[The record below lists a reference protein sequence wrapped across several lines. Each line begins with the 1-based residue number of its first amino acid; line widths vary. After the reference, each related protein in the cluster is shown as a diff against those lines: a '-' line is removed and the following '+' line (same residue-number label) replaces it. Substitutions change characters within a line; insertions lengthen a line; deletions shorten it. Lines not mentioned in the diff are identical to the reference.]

1 MIEQKVMSFDEF
13 RHFLADALGL
23 AEPALTREAHFL
35 NDLAVESLKLVEL
48 ILQFEVQL
56 GVRVPTD
63 AAWEIQTVGHAYD
76 YYCSYLAAGG
86 KTA

>member
-13 RHFLADALGL
+13 RLFIADALGV
-23 AEPALTREAHFL
+23 AESALTPEAHFL

-63 AAWEIQTVGHAYD
+63 AAWEIQTVGNAYD
-76 YYCSYLAAGG
+76 YYRNYLAAGG
-86 KTA
+86 NTA